1 MIRYF
6 GTGAV
11 PVFQSFRKKEVFCNA
26 ERFFKNCCVLW
37 MEEGYT
43 LSIPRPNGEKPRSKQ
58 YNENVKDCSSPSVTR
73 KYVAVVFV
81 LCIFISI
88 SKLAFAASTWHFQ
101 EDDSSSAGMNAFS
114 TKHRHR
120 FLRKDDYH
128 DASRDMSYKTAAVSD
143 ISKNNTNESCS
154 LDCCQSFMET
164 KNHRANPNERRLES
178 TEEGED
184 SWVKKVP
191 FPLQYILI
199 VILILLSALFSGLTL
214 GLMGLDKTGLEI
226 VMDGDDKEA
235 SEAARAIYPVR
246 ANGNRLLCTLLLG
259 NVAVNAL
266 LSILMA
272 DISGGLIGFLV
283 STISIVIF
291 GEILPQAA
299 CSRYALQIGRRTVPL
314 VKFILVLFC
323 PVSAPIAFCLDKI
336 LGHEL
341 GTTYSKAEMRKL
353 LEIHVKEGRFNQ
365 ETGTAMTGA
374 LKYQVCSTYS
384 LYKNE
389 SFSYWMDG
397 ISFFFGIIFTIPYCE
412 TSNNI
417 CPFSLLNVILYRTLR
432 SKKL

>member
-1 MIRYF
+1 
-6 GTGAV
+6 
-11 PVFQSFRKKEVFCNA
+11 
-26 ERFFKNCCVLW
+26 

-374 LKYQVCSTYS
+374 LKYQDVTVKEIMTP
-384 LYKNE
+384 LKNTFMLDAE
-389 SFSYWMDG
+389 EKFSFE
-397 ISFFFGIIFTIPYCE
+397 TITKVFRTGFSRIPVYE
-412 TSNNI
+412 VSVNNI
-417 CPFSLLNVILYRTLR
+417 IGLLFVKDLIFIDPEDETPVKNFVQIFGRGMYTLLC
-432 SKKL
+432 SFHKNF